1 MKIRK
6 IKQDKITLESSIN
19 VLVELTVRDLKRL
32 ESKSFSDVNT
42 QDTPNKADD
51 LYTFFDW
58 NSWTFIEKKV
68 V

>member
-1 MKIRK
+1 MKIHK

-19 VLVELTVRDLKRL
+19 VLTEITIRDLERL
-32 ESKSFSDVNT
+32 GKKSFSDANT
-42 QDTPNKADD
+42 QKTPKKGADWHP
-51 LYTFFDW
+51 FFDW